1 MIVFKV
7 LLIILLLLVVSII
20 VTLNLFFYQSYE
32 AEMASQINAQQ
43 IIIAKTIVLSID
55 STMEH
60 LKEEVVSLAGLL
72 SERGLDKG
80 GLDDFVQYAFEELNE
95 DIRIDIV
102 IFDTRGSVLLST
114 DEAYSTSDE
123 DLGLYAGSSSLP
135 PSQVN
140 MLPGGDNFL
149 ELKVITP
156 IRRRS
161 DLLGAIMM
169 IINIDDFNRK
179 FIAPIKVGERG
190 HAWVMDEEGTLI
202 YHPTMPEMVG
212 RNIRTPSQECF
223 ECHISFN
230 AERQILESPD
240 VGFSSYVAP
249 YGEDKLLAFAR
260 ASQIGWIVFVS
271 VPYSEVTAS
280 IKNSMR
286 LQSLLVIIIFISTL
300 AVAFIMIMINRQ
312 RLRAEAKATYA
323 DKLKEYADALEE
335 VVNDRTK
342 ELKSEKEKLDAVIAT
357 ISAGICIFDEPGS
370 CTWLNKVMQDWGG
383 SDSGEKIL
391 ITDIYAPAPA
401 ASETI
406 EAIVQDGRIQ
416 ETATL
421 ELGKK
426 SGTFQITLSPFHMPD
441 GSTQRL
447 LLLQDI
453 TELKRA
459 EDQMIQSDKLAA
471 LSRLSAGVSHEI
483 GNPLTS
489 ISSYVQILMDM
500 KFDDFAGEALDTISK
515 HIKRIETILRKM
527 SAFSRSKDDDVRAH
541 NVGDLVSS
549 TVELVKYDRR
559 TKNINIEVIIPEDIP
574 EVNVNGGQM
583 IQIIT
588 NLILN
593 AADAMGE
600 GGELRIS
607 AECSQAE
614 CSQAERSQA
623 ERSAMEVH
631 ILFADSGPGISAEN
645 IKHVFEPFFT
655 TKQTG
660 TGLGLAVSHSIAK
673 GFGGDI
679 AVTSQVGK
687 GTTFNVRL
695 PADES

>member
-1 MIVFKV
+1 P
-7 LLIILLLLVVSII
+7 
-20 VTLNLFFYQSYE
+20 
-32 AEMASQINAQQ
+32 AS
-43 IIIAKTIVLSID
+43 T
-55 STMEH
+55 
-60 LKEEVVSLAGLL
+60 G
-72 SERGLDKG
+72 
-80 GLDDFVQYAFEELNE
+80 
-95 DIRIDIV
+95 
-102 IFDTRGSVLLST
+102 
-114 DEAYSTSDE
+114 
-123 DLGLYAGSSSLP
+123 
-135 PSQVN
+135 
-140 MLPGGDNFL
+140 
-149 ELKVITP
+149 
-156 IRRRS
+156 
-161 DLLGAIMM
+161 
-169 IINIDDFNRK
+169 
-179 FIAPIKVGERG
+179 
-190 HAWVMDEEGTLI
+190 
-202 YHPTMPEMVG
+202 
-212 RNIRTPSQECF
+212 
-223 ECHISFN
+223 
-230 AERQILESPD
+230 
-240 VGFSSYVAP
+240 
-249 YGEDKLLAFAR
+249 
-260 ASQIGWIVFVS
+260 
-271 VPYSEVTAS
+271 
-280 IKNSMR
+280 
-286 LQSLLVIIIFISTL
+286 
-300 AVAFIMIMINRQ
+300 
-312 RLRAEAKATYA
+312 
-323 DKLKEYADALEE
+323 
-335 VVNDRTK
+335 
-342 ELKSEKEKLDAVIAT
+342 
-357 ISAGICIFDEPGS
+357 
-370 CTWLNKVMQDWGG
+370 
-383 SDSGEKIL
+383 
-391 ITDIYAPAPA
+391 
-401 ASETI
+401 SETL
-406 EAIVQDGRIQ
+406 EAIVQDGHIQ

-453 TELKRA
+453 TERKKA

>member
-1 MIVFKV
+1 MDHEERISEGALASGGMRFKV

-20 VTLNLFFYQSYE
+20 VILNLFFYQSYE

-114 DEAYSTSDE
+114 NEAYSMSDE

-312 RLRAEAKATYA
+312 RLRAEAPGAVLDDHTRWRRPLVRAAQSLNLLGLASIGLIVLTMAAMITLAANVSLTANAQVIGVLRLVGARDTYIA
-323 DKLKEYADALEE
+323 RAFVRRFTLRALGGAAGGAALGM
-335 VVNDRTK
+335 V
-342 ELKSEKEKLDAVIAT
+342 AVALLPDT
-357 ISAGICIFDEPGS
+357 GSAG
-370 CTWLNKVMQDWGG
+370 
-383 SDSGEKIL
+383 
-391 ITDIYAPAPA
+391 
-401 ASETI
+401 
-406 EAIVQDGRIQ
+406 
-416 ETATL
+416 
-421 ELGKK
+421 
-426 SGTFQITLSPFHMPD
+426 
-441 GSTQRL
+441 
-447 LLLQDI
+447 
-453 TELKRA
+453 
-459 EDQMIQSDKLAA
+459 
-471 LSRLSAGVSHEI
+471 
-483 GNPLTS
+483 
-489 ISSYVQILMDM
+489 
-500 KFDDFAGEALDTISK
+500 
-515 HIKRIETILRKM
+515 
-527 SAFSRSKDDDVRAH
+527 AF
-541 NVGDLVSS
+541 L
-549 TVELVKYDRR
+549 
-559 TKNINIEVIIPEDIP
+559 
-574 EVNVNGGQM
+574 
-583 IQIIT
+583 
-588 NLILN
+588 
-593 AADAMGE
+593 
-600 GGELRIS
+600 
-607 AECSQAE
+607 
-614 CSQAERSQA
+614 
-623 ERSAMEVH
+623 
-631 ILFADSGPGISAEN
+631 
-645 IKHVFEPFFT
+645 
-655 TKQTG
+655 
-660 TGLGLAVSHSIAK
+660 TGLGFS
-673 GFGGDI
+673 GFGWLAPLTIPPLAGAI
-679 AVTSQVGK
+679 AFWATRHAAFRALKEVT
-687 GTTFNVRL
+687 
-695 PADES
+695 